1 MVSSLVTSVAGTVEA
16 IGPDWADISVGGLT
30 LRVNVPGSTAESIG
44 AVGERA
50 RLHTS
55 LQVREE
61 SLTLYGFLNEDERQ
75 TFETLLGISGIG
87 PRLALSVLSRF
98 TPGSL
103 AAAVDDGDSDAF
115 LAVSG
120 VGKRTAGRII
130 LELKGKLEPDWALG
144 PATPGDRDVIDAL
157 TALGYSDTE
166 ARQAVAAIPKD
177 DSLSMD
183 ERVRDALQRLAG
195 T

>member
-1 MVSSLVTSVAGTVEA
+1 MVSSLLASVAGTIEA

-30 LRVNVPGSTAESIG
+30 LRVNVPGSTTENIG
-44 AVGERA
+44 AVGQPA
-50 RLHTS
+50 RLYTS

-61 SLTLYGFLNEDERQ
+61 SLTLYGFLAQDERL

-98 TPGSL
+98 TPAEL
-103 AAAVDDGDSDAF
+103 ASAVDAGDTGAF

-120 VGKRTAGRII
+120 VGKRTASRII
-130 LELKGKLEPDWALG
+130 LELKGKLEPDWSLG

-177 DSLSMD
+177 ESLPMD
-183 ERVRDALQRLAG
+183 ERVREALQRLAG

>member
-1 MVSSLVTSVAGTVEA
+1 MVSSLVASVTGTIES

-30 LRVNVPGSTAESIG
+30 LRINVPGSTSESIG
-44 AVGERA
+44 SPGERA

-61 SLTLYGFLNEDERQ
+61 SLTLYGFLSEEERQ
-75 TFETLLGISGIG
+75 TFETLLSISGIG

-98 TPGSL
+98 APATL
-103 AAAVDDGDSDAF
+103 AEAVDEGDVGAF
-115 LAVSG
+115 LTVPG
-120 VGKRTAGRII
+120 IGKRTAGRII
-130 LELKGKLEPDWALG
+130 LELKGKLAVDWSHSPTA
-144 PATPGDRDVIDAL
+144 AGDRDVIDAL

-183 ERVRDALQRLAG
+183 ERVRGALQHLSG

>member
-1 MVSSLVTSVAGTVEA
+1 MVSSLLASVAGTIEG
-16 IGPDWADISVGGLT
+16 IGVDWADISVGGLT
-30 LRVNVPGSTAESIG
+30 LRVNVPGSTAENIG
-44 AVGERA
+44 GVGERA
-50 RLHTS
+50 RLYTS
-55 LQVREE
+55 LQVRED
-61 SLTLYGFLNEDERQ
+61 SLTLYGFLGEDERQ

-87 PRLALSVLSRF
+87 PRLALAVLSRF

-103 AAAVDDGDSDAF
+103 ALAVDEGDSGAF

-120 VGKRTAGRII
+120 VGKRTASRII
-130 LELKGKLEPDWALG
+130 LELKGKLDPDWSLG
-144 PATPGDRDVIDAL
+144 PVTAGDRDVIDAL

-177 DSLSMD
+177 DSLTMD
-183 ERVRDALQRLAG
+183 ERVREALQRLAG

>member
-1 MVSSLVTSVAGTVEA
+1 MVSSLVASVTGTIES

-30 LRVNVPGSTAESIG
+30 LRINVPGSTAESIG
-44 AVGERA
+44 APGERA

-61 SLTLYGFLNEDERQ
+61 SLTLYGFLSEEERQ
-75 TFETLLGISGIG
+75 TFETLLSISGIG

-98 TPGSL
+98 APATL
-103 AAAVDDGDSDAF
+103 AEAVDEGDVGAF
-115 LAVSG
+115 LTVPG
-120 VGKRTAGRII
+120 IGKRTASRII
-130 LELKGKLEPDWALG
+130 LELKGKLEVDWSHSPTA
-144 PATPGDRDVIDAL
+144 AGDRDVIDAL

-177 DSLSMD
+177 DSLNMD
-183 ERVRDALQRLAG
+183 ERVRGALQHLSG
-195 T
+195 P